1 MSRNPRIESSDG
13 LYHIINRGNYRAYIF
28 ESEGARMAFQKTLF
42 EACERSGW
50 RLYAYCI
57 MSNHFHLCIGTPK
70 GNLSEGMRWL
80 QATFAARFHKY
91 RKVHGHLFQ
100 GRFKSLVVEP
110 GSYWLS
116 LIDYIH
122 LNPFNAGIVDQDS
135 LSGYNWSS
143 LWYFPKRSTR
153 PSFMDASWL
162 DYTDDCQD
170 SKGGWVRYLN
180 TLKLRSE
187 TNPKLQ
193 SKLEKDLNSG
203 WCIGSKEFK
212 EDLASEYFVKKGP
225 LRMEKKELKE
235 FNELQWEK
243 YVQRALAAL
252 NLSEEDIANDPYS
265 IRWKLAIASQL
276 KRTSSTSNAWLS
288 RRLKMGVPN
297 AVSNNCGRYQREE
310 EGKCKYAKQL
320 MNMKYEH

>member
-13 LYHIINRGNYRAYIF
+13 LYHVINRGNYRAYIF
-28 ESEGARMAFQKTLF
+28 ETEGARLAFQTTVF

-100 GRFKSLVVEP
+100 GRFKLLVVEP

-122 LNPFNAGIVDQDS
+122 LNPLNAGIVDRDS
-135 LSGYNWSS
+135 LASYHWSS
-143 LWYFPKRSTR
+143 LWHFPKRSTR
-153 PSFMDASWL
+153 PFFLDASWL
-162 DYTDDCQD
+162 DYSQDCDD
-170 SKGGWVRYLN
+170 SKGGWVRYVN
-180 TLKLRSE
+180 TLKLRWE

-193 SKLEKDLNSG
+193 AKLEKQLNNG

-212 EDLASEYFVKKGP
+212 EDLASEYLSTKGP
-225 LRMEKKELKE
+225 LRMEKKE

-243 YVQRALAAL
+243 FVQIALSEL
-252 NLSEEDIANDPYS
+252 NFSEEDISQSAYS
-265 IRWKLAIASQL
+265 VRWKLAIASQL
-276 KRTSSTSNAWLS
+276 KRSSSAPNPWLS
-288 RRLKMGVPN
+288 KRLNMGVPN

-310 EGKCKYAKQL
+310 EIRCEYAKQL
-320 MNMKYEH
+320 KNMKYEH